1 MKKQLS
7 LLFSIVAIFS
17 LISCNNQQPSKHE
30 SSKKES
36 FVETTSEVTS
46 SSTNTTTSEDTSIS
60 SGSSSNTQQSDS
72 SDSSTTS
79 SSNEQNETY
88 YHVVFVNYDETT
100 VLYETDV
107 LKGITATYSGETPT
121 KEEDDEFTY
130 EFDGWDK
137 ELTNIQSDTTFIAQY
152 KATAK
157 ENWGPI
163 HWFNI

>member
-7 LLFSIVAIFS
+7 LLLSIIAIFS
-17 LISCNNQQPSKHE
+17 LISCNESREQQ

-36 FVETTSEVTS
+36 IVETTSEVVSITSVNTS
-46 SSTNTTTSEDTSIS
+46 SINNI
-60 SGSSSNTQQSDS
+60 SSSNVQQSDS
-72 SDSSTTS
+72 SNSSSTTS
-79 SSNEQNETY
+79 SSEQNETY
-88 YHVVFVNYDETT
+88 YHVVFVNDDETT

-107 LKGITATYSGETPT
+107 LKGSTATYGGEDPT

-137 ELTNIQSDTTFIAQY
+137 DLTNIQSDTTFVAQY
-152 KATAK
+152 KAVAK

-163 HWFNI
+163 TWF

>member
-7 LLFSIVAIFS
+7 LLLSIVAIFS
-17 LISCNNQQPSKHE
+17 LISCNQQPSKHQ

-36 FVETTSEVTS
+36 SVETTSEVIS
-46 SSTNTTTSEDTSIS
+46 SSNTTTSEDTSVNTD
-60 SGSSSNTQQSDS
+60 SSSNTQQSDS

-100 VLYETDV
+100 ILYETDV
-107 LKGITATYSGETPT
+107 LKGSTATYSGETPT

-137 ELTNIQSDTTFIAQY
+137 ELTNIQSDTTFVAQY
-152 KATAK
+152 KAVAK
-157 ENWGPI
+157 EGWGPI
-163 HWFNI
+163 IWF